1 MAVNYYTLLGLNVDT
16 FVSDIPVLEKQL
28 ELMKQKWNRS
38 NNTDIRAYVSAYYTS
53 GVVKAAFSD
62 KDGWR
67 KIYEQ
72 AKRET
77 DANIATFIMITSGKG
92 FMYESELNACSSNKD
107 IYATPEYVK
116 KAALSQGV
124 RIEPDAGKSTA
135 KSEPAKKPTAKLS
148 DYQPQSPLAFNAAN
162 KALGIVCCGD
172 MYEFLRKYSK
182 IAGLPTNIV
191 YNEFTPADDCAK
203 GAEGI
208 LKAWQGKKEN
218 DEKSAIDTICT
229 VIKHFGTA
237 GDKHSQENYNKSLIY
252 GRLKAIL
259 DELWRVLSQSP
270 KEQRIINSSTESMFV
285 KRLTEVI
292 NDNAVS
298 AAILRSFCEEKGIVI
313 NAGGAAATDRALC
326 PFCSNAFE
334 KPDGKM
340 PMSCPVCRHT
350 FLMECPMCHKVIN
363 YAQTD
368 KCCGFDFGQYPK
380 LSRMCLEAL
389 GFVNTLSFDFAELTL
404 NEVEKAWPGFPEA
417 KGVRESLKQK
427 QSLVGQ
433 MVKRLDEH
441 ISRAEYLSAKA
452 EYERI
457 QKAVTGYSDPVI
469 EMKVN
474 SAVSEAQ
481 SLYAEYKRESDSGK
495 KLRLLIRIKQITAD
509 HPGVDSEL
517 GNIPPGEISEFLVS
531 ADLNA
536 GCVDLSWTSDDP
548 EGTVEYEVRRKPFGA
563 LVSSDDGTL
572 VVRTTEKGF
581 SDRNVEEGMAYFYAV
596 FAVRG
601 RNKSKLLVCREPA
614 VIFPTISRPPE
625 INCDETMIQ
634 VSMEVKSGRMTAEVF
649 RSANPL
655 LKNYGDG
662 MKIPDADSSGFVDTG
677 LILGQKYYYNIFF
690 SVSISGKRYISK
702 PYSLIGQ
709 TVKKGMPVQIE
720 IAADSDSK
728 GRFELRITDGIEYAP
743 QVQFYT
749 SQSGSIAS
757 GRTATLKQLSDSFGM
772 TRLSTVPSRSGSF
785 SFDLAEGQSLYVY
798 AVTVSGSV
806 AVIGGC
812 VYAENFRQLEVSSMR
827 SDGVNLYIELEQWPQ
842 GQDMMYVCYRF
853 DKQPGSINQQ
863 GNSKIAVN
871 RLSYGSNGIVINNI
885 EQKDYY
891 ITGFIRSAGEEN
903 PIFHT
908 EYLNHRKL
916 GITYD
921 FSYTGLVKKQL
932 KIRFAM
938 SPPAPLPQLML
949 RGMMGAVPAYDTS
962 GAELCVIPAC
972 PDTKEEHTFTLRG
985 TINKNM
991 HGKLFFKNPTD
1002 RERYQLFLKP
1012 GEKTLLTD

>member
-1 MAVNYYTLLGLNVDT
+1 MAVNYYTLLELNVDT
-16 FVSDIPVLEKQL
+16 FVTDLPTLDKQL

-53 GVVKAAFSD
+53 GVVKAAYSD
-62 KDGWR
+62 RDGWR

-92 FMYESELNACSSNKD
+92 FMYESELNACASNKD
-107 IYATPEYVK
+107 IYATPAYVK

-124 RIEPDAGKSTA
+124 RIEPDPGKNE
-135 KSEPAKKPTAKLS
+135 KKEEPVKQASAKLA

-182 IAGLPTNIV
+182 IAGLPTHIV
-191 YNEFTPADDCAK
+191 YSEFTPAADCAK
-203 GAEGI
+203 GAEDI

-237 GDKHSQENYNKSLIY
+237 GDKHSQENYNKSLTY
-252 GRLKAIL
+252 GKLKAIL

-270 KEQRIINSSTESMFV
+270 KERRIINAETETMFI
-285 KRLTEVI
+285 KRLAAVI
-292 NDNAVS
+292 NDNAVCAS
-298 AAILRSFCEEKGIVI
+298 ILKNFCEEKGIVI
-313 NAGGAAATDRALC
+313 NAGGAAVNRALC

-350 FLMECPMCHKVIN
+350 FLMECPKCHKMIN
-363 YAQTD
+363 YAETR
-368 KCCGFDFGQYPK
+368 KCCGFDFEQYPK

-404 NEVEKAWPGFPEA
+404 AEVEKAWPGFPEA

-433 MVKRLDEH
+433 MVKRLDGH
-441 ISRAEYLSAKA
+441 INRLEYFSAKA

-457 QKAVTGYSDPVI
+457 KNAVTGYSDPVL
-469 EMKVN
+469 EMRIG

-481 SLYAEYKRESDSGK
+481 ALYNEFKRESDSGK

-509 HPGVDSEL
+509 YPGVDNEL
-517 GNIPPGEISEFLVS
+517 SNIPPKDPSSFSVS

-536 GCVDLSWTSDDP
+536 GCVDLRWISDDP
-548 EGTVEYEVRRKPFGA
+548 EGTAEYEVRRKAFSP
-563 LVSSDDGTL
+563 LVSSDDGVL

-581 SDRNVEEGMAYFYAV
+581 SDSGVEEGMAYFYAV

-614 VIFPTISRPPE
+614 VIFPTVSRLPDV
-625 INCDETMIQ
+625 NCDETMIQ
-634 VSMEVKSGRMTAEVF
+634 VSMNVKAGRMTAEVF
-649 RSANPL
+649 RSENPL
-655 LKNYGDG
+655 VKVYGDG
-662 MKIPDADSSGFVDTG
+662 VKIPDADAGGFVDTG
-677 LILGQKYYYNIFF
+677 LILGRKYYYNLFF
-690 SVSISGKRYISK
+690 TVSIAGKRYISK
-702 PYSLIGQ
+702 PYSIIGQ

-720 IAADSDSK
+720 IAADGASK
-728 GRFELRITDGIEYAP
+728 GRFEVTITDGIEYAP
-743 QVQFYT
+743 QVQLYC
-749 SQSGSIAS
+749 SQSKDIAS
-757 GRTATLKQLSDSFGM
+757 GKTATLKQLADSFGM
-772 TRLSTVPSRSGSF
+772 TRLNAVPSGKGSF
-785 SFDLAEGQSLYVY
+785 RFDLMEGQSFYIY
-798 AVTVSGSV
+798 AVTISGSS
-806 AVIGGC
+806 AVVGGS

-842 GQDMMYVCYRF
+842 GHDMMYVCYRF
-853 DKQPGSINQQ
+853 DRQPESIAEQ
-863 GNSKIAVN
+863 GNSKLAVN
-871 RLSYGSNGIVINNI
+871 RLSYTSGGIVLNNI
-885 EQKDYY
+885 EEKDYY
-891 ITGFIRSAGEEN
+891 ITGFVRSAGEEQ
-903 PIFHT
+903 PVFRA
-908 EYLNHRKL
+908 EYRNHSKL
-916 GITYD
+916 SITYD
-921 FSYTGLVKKQL
+921 FTYTGLVKKQL
-932 KIRFAM
+932 KIRLAM
-938 SPPAPLPQLML
+938 SQPAPLPELML

-972 PDTKEEHTFTLRG
+972 PDAKDEHTFAVAG
-985 TINKNM
+985 PINKNM
-991 HGKLFFKNPTD
+991 HGKLFFKDPAD
-1002 RERYQLFLKP
+1002 RDRYQLLLKP